1 MAYQRFSLF
10 PDSPSFKD
18 FFSARSMRYRWRN
31 GDPVITVT
39 IMAICVAVWIVETLL
54 KIVWPTGCNAFVGSG
69 AFMPALATHRPW
81 TFITSM
87 FLHQPASL
95 WHILFNM
102 LTLWCVGPVLERMM
116 GHLPYLALYVLS
128 GLGGSAG
135 MMVWSL
141 FSQDGWLTSAYGASG
156 ALFGLFA
163 AILVVYQRIGIDIRS
178 MLIWMLIN
186 FLMPIHHAEHR
197 MAGACRRIHHRRSVH
212 LAAGFRS
219 ARVARQK
226 SAAAHADVRR
236 NHVGRDY
243 CDCRRMQYEQS
254 TSRKPPS
261 WHVLLV
267 GRQEKKQIWGI
278 ADTHLSTNVDKCVDK

>member
-18 FFSARSMRYRWRN
+18 LFSARSMRYRWRN
-31 GDPVITVT
+31 GDPVITVAS
-39 IMAICVAVWIVETLL
+39 MVICVAVWIVETLL
-54 KIVWPTGCNAFVGSG
+54 KIAWPAGYNSFVGTG
-69 AFMPALATHRPW
+69 VFMPALATHRPW

-135 MMVWSL
+135 MMVWAL

-163 AILVVYQRIGIDIRS
+163 SILVVYQRIGIDIRS

-186 FLMPIHHAEHR
+186 FLMPIITPNIAWQAHI
-197 MAGACRRIHHRRSVH
+197 G
-212 LAAGFRS
+212 GFI
-219 ARVARQK
+219 
-226 SAAAHADVRR
+226 
-236 NHVGRDY
+236 VGGVFA
-243 CDCRRMQYEQS
+243 
-254 TSRKPPS
+254 
-261 WHVLLV
+261 WLLV
-267 GRQEKKQIWGI
+267 SGLHALRGKSLQQRTLIYGVIMLGVIIAVVIACNMSNPLRVNLACSSSRQVEEKRSFWNCRYAVIHICG
-278 ADTHLSTNVDKCVDK
+278 

>member
-18 FFSARSMRYRWRN
+18 LFSARSMRYRWRN
-31 GDPVITVT
+31 GDPVITVA
-39 IMAICVAVWIVETLL
+39 IMVICVAVWIVETLL
-54 KIVWPTGCNAFVGSG
+54 KIAWPAGYNSFVGTG
-69 AFMPALATHRPW
+69 VFMPALATHRPW

-135 MMVWSL
+135 MMVWAL

-163 AILVVYQRIGIDIRS
+163 SILVVYQRIGIDIRS

-186 FLMPIHHAEHR
+186 FLMPIITPNIAWQAHI
-197 MAGACRRIHHRRSVH
+197 G
-212 LAAGFRS
+212 GFI
-219 ARVARQK
+219 
-226 SAAAHADVRR
+226 
-236 NHVGRDY
+236 VGGVFV
-243 CDCRRMQYEQS
+243 
-254 TSRKPPS
+254 
-261 WHVLLV
+261 WLLV
-267 GRQEKKQIWGI
+267 SGLHALRGKSLQQRTLIYGVIMLGVII
-278 ADTHLSTNVDKCVDK
+278 AIVIASNMSNPLRVNPLLGMFF

>member
-54 KIVWPTGCNAFVGSG
+54 KIVWPAGCNAFVGSG

-135 MMVWSL
+135 MMVWAL

-186 FLMPIHHAEHR
+186 FLMPIITPNIAWQ
-197 MAGACRRIHHRRSVH
+197 A
-212 LAAGFRS
+212 
-219 ARVARQK
+219 
-226 SAAAHADVRR
+226 
-236 NHVGRDY
+236 HVGGFIIGGVFA
-243 CDCRRMQYEQS
+243 
-254 TSRKPPS
+254 
-261 WHVLLV
+261 WLLV
-267 GRQEKKQIWGI
+267 SGLHALRGKSLQQRTLMYGVIMLAVIIVIVVVCNMSNPLRANPLLGMFF
-278 ADTHLSTNVDKCVDK
+278 

>member
-69 AFMPALATHRPW
+69 VFMPALATHRPW

-135 MMVWSL
+135 MMVWAL

-186 FLMPIHHAEHR
+186 FLMPIITPNIAWQ
-197 MAGACRRIHHRRSVH
+197 A
-212 LAAGFRS
+212 
-219 ARVARQK
+219 
-226 SAAAHADVRR
+226 
-236 NHVGRDY
+236 HVGGFIIGGVFTWLLVSGLHALRGKSLQQRTLMY
-243 CDCRRMQYEQS
+243 GVIMLAVIIAIVVACNMSNPLRANPLLGS
-254 TSRKPPS
+254 SPS
-261 WHVLLV
+261 W
-267 GRQEKKQIWGI
+267 QEGEKQIWGI

>member
-1 MAYQRFSLF
+1 
-10 PDSPSFKD
+10 
-18 FFSARSMRYRWRN
+18 MRYRWRN

-69 AFMPALATHRPW
+69 VFMPALATHRPW

-135 MMVWSL
+135 MMVWAL

-186 FLMPIHHAEHR
+186 FLMPIITPNIAWQAHI
-197 MAGACRRIHHRRSVH
+197 G
-212 LAAGFRS
+212 GFIIGGVF
-219 ARVARQK
+219 A
-226 SAAAHADVRR
+226 
-236 NHVGRDY
+236 
-243 CDCRRMQYEQS
+243 
-254 TSRKPPS
+254 
-261 WHVLLV
+261 WLLV
-267 GRQEKKQIWGI
+267 SGLHALRGKSLQQRTLIYGVIMLAVIIAIVVACNMSNPLLTNPLLGMFSWWQEGEKQIWGI
-278 ADTHLSTNVDKCVDK
+278 ADTHLSTSVDKCVDK